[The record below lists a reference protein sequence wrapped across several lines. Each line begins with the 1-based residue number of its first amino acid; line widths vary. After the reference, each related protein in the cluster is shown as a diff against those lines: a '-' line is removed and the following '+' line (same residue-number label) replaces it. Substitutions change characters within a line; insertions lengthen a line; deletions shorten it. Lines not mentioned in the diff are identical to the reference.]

1 MVCVLLAALLL
12 LAPTNAAGSALSAA
26 SAAPAAGPSAAAAPT
41 ANAPG
46 GGDERRGRA
55 RAAFDHSRFAEAA
68 LEFEALWHEGHG
80 PSDLF
85 NAAASRFAL
94 RHHTHVVAH
103 LEALLALPGLTA
115 AQREEATAL
124 LRTARAET
132 QQVPLELR
140 TQRPL
145 DAPISVTLAFV
156 SSFAS
161 DVRPELA
168 IAVRPGERKVLSLD
182 PGVWKIRVDD
192 PRFEPVQHEVR
203 VEASKTV
210 PPVLDLRQ
218 RQDARALR
226 RFTLG
231 WGSAGAAAVVVGA
244 SLLGV
249 GQGRWSS
256 RLDRPVEGCQ
266 AGDPLFAIETCRR
279 ELGAAG
285 TLRSSGAAVLGVGV
299 GALVGGLV
307 ARVKEPRKRQV
318 GWIVAASVGGLASIG
333 GAVALGLGA
342 QAFDRQNDTD
352 PWTADERRAVNGA
365 GARHT
370 VGAAFLG
377 LGLGSLASAATGLAL
392 DRTGR
397 FLVSAG
403 PQVRVGGGAFVIEGR
418 F

>member
-12 LAPTNAAGSALSAA
+12 QAPTAPAA
-26 SAAPAAGPSAAAAPT
+26 SASPATPAAAAGASASP
-41 ANAPG
+41 AASASKPG
-46 GGDERRGRA
+46 SADERRGRA
-55 RAAFDHSRFAEAA
+55 RAAFEHGRFAEAA
-68 LEFEALWHEGHG
+68 LEFEALWREGHG
-80 PSDLF
+80 ASDLF

-132 QQVPLELR
+132 RQVPLELR
-140 TQRPL
+140 AQRPL
-145 DAPISVTLAFV
+145 DAPLSVTLGFV

-161 DVRPELA
+161 DVRPDLT
-168 IAVRPGERKVLSLD
+168 IAVRPGERTVLSLD
-182 PGVWKIRVDD
+182 PGVWQVRVDD
-192 PRFEPVQHEVR
+192 PRFEPVQREVR
-203 VEASKTV
+203 VEASTTA
-210 PPVLDLRQ
+210 PAVLELRQ
-218 RQDARALR
+218 RQDARVLR
-226 RFTLG
+226 RFALG
-231 WGSAGAAAVVVGA
+231 WGVAGAAGVVVGA

-256 RLDRPVEGCQ
+256 RLDAPVEECQ
-266 AGDPLFAIETCRR
+266 SGAPLFAVEACRR

-285 TLRSSGAAVLGVGV
+285 TLRSWGAAVLGVGA
-299 GALVGGLV
+299 GALIGGLV
-307 ARVKEPRKRQV
+307 ARVEEPRKRRV

-342 QAFDRQNDTD
+342 RAFDRHDGPD
-352 PWTADERRAVNGA
+352 PWTADERRAVDGA
-365 GARHT
+365 GAAHT
-370 VGAAFLG
+370 VGATFLG
-377 LGLGSLASAATGLAL
+377 LGLGALASSVTGLVL

-403 PQVRVGGGAFVIEGR
+403 PQVRVGGGGLVLEGR